1 MKNQPPAPEGNTA
14 NRETSLPALIVC
26 ASVRL
31 CVPPALGSGPQRL
44 TQMWVRFSCQDS
56 HFGGRFP
63 IGRSGLLV
71 CLVMSAT
78 GALCQPCINE
88 LRPPVH

>member
-1 MKNQPPAPEGNTA
+1 MKNPPPAPEGNTA
-14 NRETSLPALIVC
+14 NSETSLPALIVC
-26 ASVRL
+26 ASVRAAG
-31 CVPPALGSGPQRL
+31 PALSSGPQRL